1 MSLPYLY
8 KTPAW
13 LRWIYPQRIWR
24 LPASDNQ
31 VYLSFDDGPHPFVT
45 PWVLDI
51 LKEFDAKASFF
62 CIGKNVEQYPGI
74 YKRILDEGHSAGN
87 HTHTHKNGWHTPLDT
102 YIEDVKKSALV
113 ISSRLF
119 RPPYG
124 RLRSAQA
131 KAVKKV
137 LGTETKIIMWDLLS
151 GDFDPAVNISR
162 SVEQLNKHTKPGS
175 ILVFHDSEKAFP
187 QMQQILPAV
196 MKNIKLKGWGF
207 GGIN

>member
-31 VYLSFDDGPHPFVT
+31 VYLSFDDGPHPVVT

-87 HTHTHKNGWHTPLDT
+87 HTHTHKNGWHTPLDI

-113 ISSRLF
+113 IRSRLF

-137 LGTETKIIMWDLLS
+137 LGAETKIIMWDLLS

>member
-31 VYLSFDDGPHPFVT
+31 VYLSFDDGPHPVVT

-87 HTHTHKNGWHTPLDT
+87 HTHTHKNGWHTPLDI

-137 LGTETKIIMWDLLS
+137 LGAETKIIMWDLLS

>member
-87 HTHTHKNGWHTPLDT
+87 HTHTHKNGWHTPLDI